1 MTEGNW
7 EDAHVSALLL
17 LSSDVMQGK
26 KQGTGIVR
34 GDAEISRS
42 TWLLSSED
50 NRSGAVLHVS
60 QDVLVLVRH
69 VVRS

>member
-26 KQGTGIVR
+26 KQGIVR